1 MTARAQSGEP
11 LPSTGGAPG
20 EKMLIDSDQLRRTTA
35 RLAHEIV
42 ERHGELDR
50 LALVGIHTRGVSL
63 AGRLATLIE
72 GFTGRR
78 PLLGSVDI
86 ALYRDDVGMGTPRA
100 DALPVVGATDLEFD
114 LSRCDVVLVDDVLFT
129 GRTIRAAI
137 DALFDYGRPRVV
149 RLAVLVDRGHREL
162 PIRPDFVGK
171 NLPTSR
177 DERISVRLEENDGR
191 DEVVLVPRDTSTEDD
206 S

>member
-1 MTARAQSGEP
+1 MTRAHPGEP
-11 LPSTGGAPG
+11 PPTPGAAAPATI
-20 EKMLIDSDQLRRTTA
+20 LIDAEQLRRTIA

-42 ERHGELDR
+42 ERHADLDR
-50 LALVGIHTRGVSL
+50 LALVGIHTRGVTVAS
-63 AGRLATLIE
+63 RLAALIE
-72 GFTGRR
+72 GFSGRR
-78 PLLGSVDI
+78 PVLGSVDI

-114 LSRCDVVLVDDVLFT
+114 LSRYDVVLVDDVLFT

-171 NLPTSR
+171 NLPTAR
-177 DERISVRLEENDGR
+177 EERISVRLTENDGR
-191 DEVVLVPRDTSTEDD
+191 DEVALVRQDSRTEA
-206 S
+206 SS